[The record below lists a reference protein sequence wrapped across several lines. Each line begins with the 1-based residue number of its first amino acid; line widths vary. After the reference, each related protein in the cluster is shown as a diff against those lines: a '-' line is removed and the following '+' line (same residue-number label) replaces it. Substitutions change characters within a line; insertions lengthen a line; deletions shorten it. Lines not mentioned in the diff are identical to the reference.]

1 MRQRIWT
8 RAFLMVA
15 LGVASLTATPI
26 ISFDAGTGSNGG
38 QNNQSV
44 GWQFNVTQSLTV
56 TGLGWFDDGGD
67 GLAVS
72 HTVGIWDSAGTLLAS
87 ILVPAGTTAPLDGQY
102 RMVAITPIVLGIGDG
117 YIVGGENF
125 ANNTERLAFNVTMT
139 VDPRI
144 TFFDA
149 TFSGVGSGFVRP
161 TEFSVAETGFFGPM
175 FAVDNVPEPSTWALI
190 TSGLL
195 AAAFARRQRK

>member
-1 MRQRIWT
+1 
-8 RAFLMVA
+8 MVA